1 MHKDVERVD
10 MPEGTFRDAL
20 NANLYFTKAS
30 IVNEQGNSLIGNYTY
45 PNFPIDNIIGQCT
58 LEDGRIVIFAI
69 DSCPSDDGTHIIA
82 LVNPKLNTYKVLYR
96 DNALNFQKDY
106 TIEAEAKVDS
116 KGQIKVYSTDNYI
129 KRLVDTST
137 GIDYID
143 DYNPPRVFD
152 VTRQLD
158 YINTIS
164 SPSPADQ
171 TKLYG
176 EDGYNVDKLDLFLHS
191 GDIPEFTTVD
201 IVEGGGVNTGTYHLA
216 LAYMD
221 DDRNTTNY
229 LVTSNAVHIVTGHED
244 ALPTESIGG
253 DPQGAQSNKSIT
265 WKFTIPTNR
274 NYTHIQPVVIQR
286 SGGGI
291 NQTSSEFAYALDPIR
306 ITPAVTQSIT
316 YTGLETVAQASISE
330 VVIDSVRYETAKT
343 IVQLDNRLYI
353 SNLQSRGDLGY
364 QRFANAITL
373 SAFTEE
379 IERFDPRH
387 FDVLNVNKG
396 YSNLVSPIGYK
407 AFNLTNTTKDIYEPI
422 QGNNHEDLSDE
433 QKDKFSGSTR
443 KGYKDVNLSY
453 KKKSYRRSEVY
464 AFYISFV
471 LKDGTETY
479 AYHIPGR
486 RVKQIGASGYYE
498 NEPIEDHTPTD
509 FESNVGLNTSEF
521 EDLYKNSKLHQ
532 ITDTQVMLKEIGG
545 LNVSTNFWEND
556 DEVYP
561 TSDDFRVF
569 ETNAEG
575 SAVSAGDIRGEK
587 VRHHK
592 MPSNKHKDY
601 SFVPGIETWDNDNSN
616 AYNQF
621 TPNINGP
628 TEDNINQDLELK
640 ENIRLLGVK
649 LRNIHIPKFILKQ
662 VQGYK
667 VYYAKRRQRDKTI
680 IGQSIPAPSTFYGNV
695 VTSMRSSNAKF
706 GPYHRA
712 FLMYGGI
719 PPGLS
724 SYPLISSFMNFVEGD
739 NKYYGFP
746 VFKFH
751 DFHLLKNRHSL
762 SGASHIDVQKI
773 LTFRTYGGGPGGK
786 ERFDSNIFVGTQW
799 GPDTDIG
806 NDLYPNYDA
815 DTDGSFSAIVGIKA
829 WVTSIFIA
837 SSYNEPRTLT
847 YTSKFQINQVPGQ
860 HNGMNNIQ
868 TLYTIQPKGRTYLPG
883 HTIFENTEVGAFHGA
898 KYLLNFAGESCAAF
912 SLSSGLPILAGYYGN
927 APSPYSTNGNRFWW
941 YPSGGYLNIGAGNT
955 NYNLDNGTG
964 NQYIANGDTIGGFSS
979 PYPVEANNSGSGG
992 FPTAYLINL
1001 CSIKENVYDSFDEQQ
1016 LVWTGY
1022 YEKLSGVNIETGI
1035 FKDEELGL
1043 VTSKNYYTGAES
1055 SIILGG
1061 DTYITRYGFRTTCL
1075 TYGAHYYRGEG
1086 TQSDIPFNLNTGYT
1100 GDTQVWNYPTPGGQT
1115 SSGDEIVDSN
1125 DLLLETN
1132 NFENASSKWSIG
1144 NNSPIATIFY
1154 FFCESEDLIGF
1165 RHSADTEAGISE
1177 EKGRYFDGS
1186 TANSI
1191 LFNSPL
1197 NDGTK
1202 MENMLYMNNYS
1213 LNQDIRVTTPLPKKL
1228 DDITSFPTR
1237 TIRSS
1242 VDEGVISDRYRN
1254 YLALEFKDVPKNRGD
1269 IWDIFT
1275 LGSVLYIHTEKS
1287 LFATKGKENLQ
1298 LGGATQA
1305 FIGSGDIFAQ
1315 DPDELIPT
1323 AEGYGGTDA
1332 QFSSITTRFGH
1343 FYINRK
1349 ARKVFMYS
1357 SQIEELSALGME
1369 KWFNENIPYRLEDF
1383 GIDLDQDSL
1392 TAVDAPTDLFG
1403 FTAAY
1408 DPKYKRIILT
1418 KRERVPNQTFIDLFN
1433 SGGIV
1438 ESVNRFFIANTLIT
1452 VSLTNDTYF
1461 EDGGWTLSYYPET
1474 KVWGSRHS
1482 YIPRL
1487 YAYNTSEYYSLV
1499 NSADVSVG
1507 QIWEHTN
1514 EDNPGNFFGTVHNF
1528 EFEFIDNTLPGA
1540 SKIFS
1545 TVQYWTEVQANNS
1558 NNATG
1563 QVTKHMSPGF
1573 TSFYIYNTKQIS
1585 GTPETINYLSNIRL
1599 VDKFWYINDF
1609 RDKAIINT
1617 LTNNDLVTGIANVQE
1632 NFTTGVDAATQ
1643 ALTMFTDEGIV
1654 NASYIDSNKQW
1665 YDQRRFVDHYLGVRL
1680 ICNNS
1685 EKNLVHLFAAGTKHR
1700 KSFR

>member
-1 MHKDVERVD
+1 MKKFLKGMHKDVERVD

-30 IVNEQGNSLIGNYTY
+30 IVNEQGNSLVGGYAY
-45 PNFPIDNIIGQCT
+45 PNFTIDNIIGQCT

-69 DSCPSDDGTHIIA
+69 DSCPSDDGAHIIA
-82 LVNPKLNTYKVLYR
+82 LANPKLNTYQVLYR
-96 DNALNFQKDY
+96 NNALNFQKDY

-116 KGQIKVYSTDNYI
+116 KGQIKVYFTDNYI

-152 VTRQLD
+152 VTRQLE
-158 YINTIS
+158 YINTFNNV
-164 SPSPADQ
+164 SPADQ
-171 TKLYG
+171 TRLYG
-176 EDGYNVDKLDLFLHS
+176 EDVYNVDKLDLFLHS

-201 IVEGGGVNTGTYHLA
+201 IVEGGGVNVGTYHLA

-244 ALPTESIGG
+244 VLPTESIGG
-253 DPQGAQSNKSIT
+253 DPQGAQSNKSVT

-306 ITPAVTQSIT
+306 ITDSVTQSIT
-316 YTGLETVAQASISE
+316 YTGLETVAQASVSE

-373 SAFTEE
+373 NAITEE
-379 IERFDPRH
+379 VERFDPRH
-387 FDVLNVNKG
+387 FDVLNINKG
-396 YSNLVSPIGYK
+396 YSNLVSPITSTF
-407 AFNLTNTTKDIYEPI
+407 FNLTNTTKNIYAPI
-422 QGNNHEDLSDE
+422 QGNDHEDLSDE

-486 RVKQIGASGYYE
+486 QVKEIGSTGYFE
-498 NEPIEDHTPTD
+498 NEAIEDHTPSD
-509 FESNVGLNTSEF
+509 FQTNVGLHTGEF

-532 ITDTQVMLKEIGG
+532 ITDTQVILKEVGG
-545 LNVSTNFWEND
+545 ENVSTSFWEND

-561 TSDDFRVF
+561 TSDDFEIF
-569 ETNAEG
+569 ETNANGVAISTGE
-575 SAVSAGDIRGEK
+575 DIKGKK

-601 SFVPGIETWDNDNSN
+601 SFVPGIETWDTANSN
-616 AYNQF
+616 ANNQF
-621 TPNINGP
+621 EPNLYGP
-628 TEDNINQDLELK
+628 TEDNTNQNLELK

-649 LRNIHIPKFILKQ
+649 LSNIHIPKFILKQ

-680 IGQSIPAPSTFYGNV
+680 IGQSIPTPSAFEGNV

-719 PPGLS
+719 PPGIS
-724 SYPLISSFMNFVEGD
+724 AYPLITSVLDTFDG
-739 NKYYGFP
+739 KYRGFP

-786 ERFDSNIFVGTQW
+786 ERPTTNIFAGTQW
-799 GPDTDIG
+799 GPNTEIG
-806 NDLYPNYDA
+806 NNLYPNF
-815 DTDGSFSAIVGIKA
+815 DTEDDGNLTDFTGIKA

-837 SSYNEPRTLT
+837 SSYNEPNTLN
-847 YTSKFQINQVPGQ
+847 YSPQFQNTSGIEQV
-860 HNGMNNIQ
+860 NVLNNIQ

-912 SLSSGLPILAGYYGN
+912 SLSSGLPMLLGYYGN
-927 APSPYSTNGNRFWW
+927 APSRYSTNGNRFWW
-941 YPSGGYLNIGAGNT
+941 YPKGGYLNIGTGNT
-955 NYNLDNGTG
+955 NYTLDNGTG

-1022 YEKLSGVNIETGI
+1022 YEKLSGVDIETGN
-1035 FKDEELGL
+1035 LN
-1043 VTSKNYYTGAES
+1043 SKNYYTGAES
-1055 SIILGG
+1055 SVILGG
-1061 DTYITRYGFRTTCL
+1061 DTYITRYGFRTTSL
-1075 TYGAHYYRGEG
+1075 TYGAHYYKGEG
-1086 TQSDIPFNLNTGYT
+1086 TQNDIPFNLNNGFT
-1100 GDTQVWNYPTPGGQT
+1100 GDTQVWNYPVG
-1115 SSGDEIVDSN
+1115 DSN

-1132 NFENASSKWSIG
+1132 NLDDATSAKWSIG
-1144 NNSPIATIFY
+1144 NNTPIATIFY
-1154 FFCESEDLIGF
+1154 FFCESEDLIGY
-1165 RHSADTEAGISE
+1165 RHSADTEAGVSE
-1177 EKGRYFDGS
+1177 DEGRYFDGS

-1191 LFNSPL
+1191 LFNSPI

-1202 MENMLYMNNYS
+1202 IENMLYMNNYS
-1213 LNQDIRVTTPLPKKL
+1213 LNQDIRVTIPLPKKL
-1228 DDITSFPTR
+1228 DDITSFPNR

-1275 LGSVLYIHTEKS
+1275 LGSILYIHTEKS
-1287 LFATKGKENLQ
+1287 LFVTKGKENLQ
-1298 LGGATQA
+1298 IGSATQA
-1305 FIGSGDIFAQ
+1305 FIGSGNIFAQ

-1323 AEGYGGTDA
+1323 KEGYGGTDA

-1343 FYINRK
+1343 FYVNRK

-1369 KWFNENIPYRLEDF
+1369 KWFNDNIPYRLEDF

-1392 TAVDAPTDLFG
+1392 TAVDAPTNLFG

-1418 KRERVPNQTFIDLFN
+1418 KRERVPTQIFIDLFN
-1433 SGGIV
+1433 NGGII
-1438 ESVNRFFIANTLIT
+1438 EVNNSFFIAG
-1452 VSLTNDTYF
+1452 SLFKPLSFEDNAYF
-1461 EDGGWTLSYYPET
+1461 KDGGWTLSYYPET
-1474 KVWGSRHS
+1474 KIWGSRHS

-1487 YAYNTSEYYSLV
+1487 YAYNTSEYFSLV
-1499 NSADVSVG
+1499 NSTDVSIG
-1507 QIWEHTN
+1507 QIWEHSN
-1514 EDNPGNFFGTVHNF
+1514 EDNPGNFFGTIHNF

-1545 TVQYWTEVQANNS
+1545 TVQYWTEVQANNE

-1573 TSFYIYNTKQIS
+1573 TSFYVYNTKQIS
-1585 GTPETINYLSNIRL
+1585 GTPAKINYLSNIRL

-1609 RDKAIINT
+1609 RDKAIITT
-1617 LTNNDLVTGIANVQE
+1617 LTNNDLVTGVANVQE

-1654 NASYIDSNKQW
+1654 NTSYIDPNKQW
-1665 YDQRRFVDHYLGVRL
+1665 YDQRRFVDHYLGIRL

>member
-1 MHKDVERVD
+1 MKKFLKGMHKDVERVD
-10 MPEGTFRDAL
+10 TPEGTFRDAL

-30 IVNEQGNSLIGNYTY
+30 IVNEQGNSLIGDYTY

-58 LEDGRIVIFAI
+58 LEDGRIVLFAI

-82 LVNPKLNTYKVLYR
+82 LVNPKLNTYQVLYR
-96 DNALNFQKDY
+96 NNALNFQKDY

-116 KGQIKVYSTDNYI
+116 KGQTKVYFTDNYI

-152 VTRQLD
+152 VTKQLD
-158 YINTIS
+158 YINTFSNI
-164 SPSPADQ
+164 SPANQ
-171 TKLYG
+171 TILYG
-176 EDGYNVDKLDLFLHS
+176 EDVYNVDKLDLFLHS

-201 IVEGGGVNTGTYHLA
+201 IVEGGGVNVGTYHLA

-265 WKFTIPTNR
+265 WNFTVPVPNR
-274 NYTHIQPVVIQR
+274 NYTHLQPVVIQR

-306 ITPAVTQSIT
+306 INDPKEQSIT

-387 FDVLNVNKG
+387 FDVLNINKG
-396 YSNLVSPIGYK
+396 YSNLVSPINTEF
-407 AFNLTNTTKDIYEPI
+407 FNLTNTTNDIYAPI
-422 QGNNHEDLSDE
+422 QGNDHEDLSDE

-486 RVKQIGASGYYE
+486 KVKQIGASGYYE
-498 NEPIEDHTPTD
+498 NEPIKDHTPTD
-509 FESNVGLNTSEF
+509 FESNVGLNTAEF
-521 EDLYKNSKLHQ
+521 EDLYKDSKLHQ

-545 LNVSTNFWEND
+545 LDVSTNFWEND

-575 SAVSAGDIRGEK
+575 RAVSTGDDLRGQK

-621 TPNINGP
+621 TPNLDGP
-628 TEDNINQDLELK
+628 TSDNTNQDLELK

-695 VTSMRSSNAKF
+695 SLSMRSSIAKF

-719 PPGLS
+719 TPS
-724 SYPLISSFMNFVEGD
+724 IKSYPIISSFIETEGEN
-739 NKYYGFP
+739 NKYSGFP

-773 LTFRTYGGGPGGK
+773 LTFRTYGGGPGSK
-786 ERFDSNIFVGTQW
+786 ERPDTNIFVGTKW
-799 GPDTDIG
+799 GPNTEIG
-806 NDLYPNYDA
+806 NNLYPNFEGDDDA
-815 DTDGSFSAIVGIKA
+815 TLSSLTGIKA
-829 WVTSIFIA
+829 WVTSVFIA

-847 YTSKFQINQVPGQ
+847 YTNKFQINEYPGQ

-912 SLSSGLPILAGYYGN
+912 SLSSGLPMLLGYYGN
-927 APSPYSTNGNRFWW
+927 APLPYSTTDDRFWW
-941 YPSGGYLNIGAGNT
+941 YPNGGYLNIANGNINNK
-955 NYNLDNGTG
+955 NYTLDNGTG
-964 NQYIANGDTIGGFSS
+964 NQYITQSS
-979 PYPVEANNSGSGG
+979 ITGNVYDNSSGG
-992 FPTAYLINL
+992 FPTGYLINL

-1022 YEKLSGVNIETGI
+1022 YEKLSGVDIETGS
-1035 FKDEELGL
+1035 FNSE
-1043 VTSKNYYTGAES
+1043 NYYTGAES

-1061 DTYITRYGFRTTCL
+1061 DTYITRYGFRTSCIS
-1075 TYGAHYYRGEG
+1075 YGAHYYNGEG
-1086 TQSDIPFNLNTGYT
+1086 TQNDIPFNLETGFT
-1100 GDTQVWNYPTPGGQT
+1100 GDQQVWNYPVG
-1115 SSGDEIVDSN
+1115 DSN

-1132 NFENASSKWSIG
+1132 NINDATSKWSIG

-1154 FFCESEDLIGF
+1154 FFCESEDLIGY
-1165 RHSADTEAGISE
+1165 RHSADKEAGISE
-1177 EKGRYFDGS
+1177 DEGRYFDGS
-1186 TANSI
+1186 TANSV
-1191 LFNSPL
+1191 LFNSPV

-1213 LNQDIRVTTPLPKKL
+1213 LNQDLRVTTPLPKKL

-1287 LFATKGKENLQ
+1287 LFVTKGKENLQ
-1298 LGGATQA
+1298 LGSATQA

-1323 AEGYGGTDA
+1323 KEGYGGTDA
-1332 QFSSITTRFGH
+1332 QFSSITTRYGH
-1343 FYINRK
+1343 FYVNRK

-1369 KWFNENIPYRLEDF
+1369 KWFNDNIPYRIEDF
-1383 GIDLDQDSL
+1383 GIDLNQNDLIS
-1392 TAVDAPTDLFG
+1392 VDAPTDLFG

-1418 KRERVPNQTFIDLFN
+1418 KRERVPTQTFIDLFN

-1438 ESVNRFFIANTLIT
+1438 ESNNTFFIAGSVIT
-1452 VSLTNDTYF
+1452 ISFTDDTYF

-1499 NSADVSVG
+1499 NSEDVSAG

-1545 TVQYWTEVQANNS
+1545 TVQYWTEVQANSS

-1609 RDKAIINT
+1609 RDKSTITT
-1617 LTNNDLVTGIANVQE
+1617 LTNNDLVTGVANVQE
-1632 NFTTGVDAATQ
+1632 NFITGVEAATQ

-1654 NASYIDSNKQW
+1654 NASYIDPNKQW